1 MFMIGEIK
9 VSEVMTQD
17 VIYAK
22 VPGSRDDVLKILKEK
37 RVSGVPVVKD
47 GKVVGIV
54 TREDLLRNPEE
65 EQIALLMTR
74 NPITIAADATI
85 VDAAESM
92 LTYGIRRLPVV
103 VDGELVGII
112 TVADIVRVIGDFD
125 IRDPIKPYLEKGVVC
140 VWDETPL
147 PVVGRIME
155 LADAKAVPVL
165 DRNEKLVGIV
175 TDRDLINAAV
185 IEESVVKSDMS
196 SGSDED
202 EWTWEGMRDTL
213 GIYYGVSKIKLPDT
227 QVKNVMVKEIV
238 SCSYYSGVSECA
250 RKMVKN
256 RFDQLPV
263 VSSSGKL
270 TGLLRDRDLLKAI
283 T

>member
-1 MFMIGEIK
+1 MIEEIK

-175 TDRDLINAAV
+175 TDRDLINAAI

-263 VSSSGKL
+263 ASSSGKL